1 MTSYLAAASAVTS
14 GALSAAGTGKSS
26 ADYTVLLSILGILV
40 CVGVPLGT
48 ILIGKLKYEG
58 SLKQVLWGMAGFVV
72 FTIIL
77 SALLGAIFMPDYL
90 DQSATSFQAA
100 LIVVIK
106 TVCEVSGMFLLF
118 LFTRKKKGLGNA
130 LNLGAGY
137 CIAECL
143 SIVLLLVACLIV
155 ITSED
160 VDKIYGIIR
169 ELRLFVDEE
178 TIKAMIKAGE
188 EWKFIMKAFTAAV
201 FCCLDLSVAVMM
213 FIGVQKKMYWFGIIC
228 IGMELLIRLPNRL
241 HSFDSW
247 FWGNYAVIIPYLAVV
262 TVMLCVSTY
271 MVWKKQ
277 K

>member
-1 MTSYLAAASAVTS
+1 MTSYLAVASAVTS
-14 GALSAAGTGKSS
+14 GALSTAGAGKSS

-77 SALLGAIFMPDYL
+77 SALLGAIFMPNYL
-90 DQSATSFQAA
+90 DQSATSFQAT

-106 TVCEVSGMFLLF
+106 AVCEVGGMFLLF

-143 SIVLLLVACLIV
+143 SIGLLLVAYLIV

-160 VDKIYGIIR
+160 VDRIYGIQ
-169 ELRLFVDEE
+169 ELRLFIDEE

-188 EWKFIMKAFTAAV
+188 EWKFIMKAFTAVV
-201 FCCLDLSVAVMM
+201 FCGLDLSVAVMM

>member
-1 MTSYLAAASAVTS
+1 MTSYLTAASAVTS
-14 GALSAAGTGKSS
+14 DALSVAGAGKSA
-26 ADYTVLLSILGILV
+26 ADYTVLFSILGILV

-58 SLKQVLWGMAGFVV
+58 SLKQVLWGMAGFFV
-72 FTIIL
+72 FTMAL
-77 SALLGAIFMPDYL
+77 SAIMGAVFMPKYL
-90 DQSATSFQAA
+90 DQAATEFQAA
-100 LIVVIK
+100 VIVIIK
-106 TVCEVSGMFLLF
+106 AVCEVCGMFLMF
-118 LFTRKKKGLGNA
+118 LFTKKKKGLGNA

-143 SIVLLLVACLIV
+143 VIGFLLVAYLIV

-160 VDKIYGIIR
+160 VDSIDAIR
-169 ELRLFVDEE
+169 ELRMYVEGNNLV
-178 TIKAMIKAGE
+178 AGE

-201 FCCLDLSVAVMM
+201 FCCLDISVCVVM

-247 FWGNYAVIIPYLAVV
+247 FWGNYAVIIPYLAVMSV
-262 TVMLCVSTY
+262 LLSVGTY
-271 MVWKKQ
+271 MIWKKL
-277 K
+277 KPSR